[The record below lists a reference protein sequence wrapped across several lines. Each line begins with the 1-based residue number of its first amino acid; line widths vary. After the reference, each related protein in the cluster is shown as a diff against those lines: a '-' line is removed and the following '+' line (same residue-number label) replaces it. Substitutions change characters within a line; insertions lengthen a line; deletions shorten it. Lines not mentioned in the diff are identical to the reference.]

1 MNLITKTEIKTS
13 IKSDPSTVSI
23 NLDINKIKRGP
34 GIFKLNNSLLL
45 EEEYKHKIQKAIKDI
60 QELNKDA
67 NPVILWS
74 IVKGTIRNET
84 ISYSCRKKKKQH
96 A

>member
-1 MNLITKTEIKTS
+1 MA
-13 IKSDPSTVSI
+13 
-23 NLDINKIKRGP
+23 KIPPGGRGVYSHP
-34 GIFKLNNSLLL
+34 
-45 EEEYKHKIQKAIKDI
+45 KDYI

-96 A
+96 TYWG